1 MDVCTKPTRSMK
13 SGRVR
18 RRRGRTTGRWTR
30 AARRRRRRDVTMTGV
45 LPSRSSRCR
54 IMDPHTRPMTNRL
67 LRFLPL
73 FAIASAAANAQNTE
87 KEFAARRDSLA
98 KRIDSGVDVAVGR
111 RPLLADFLTIFDEPD
126 AAFVMVARKGVGHST
141 RFLTPSDPRRAFY
154 YGWRPDSVSVK
165 RYHNLDG
172 RSFTALSGV
181 IDSLARTGLPIYTL
195 DDFEDPDFAAADSLT
210 RGKLFVR
217 ALVARH
223 PGLVV
228 KNAHPIV
235 DQLRARKSL

>member
-73 FAIASAAANAQNTE
+73 FAIARAAANAQITE

-98 KRIDSGVDVAVGR
+98 KRIDSGVVVAFGGR
-111 RPLLADFLTIFDEPD
+111 TLVADFGTFFQLPAIHYLTIFDEPD
-126 AAFVMVARKGVGHST
+126 AALELVARK
-141 RFLTPSDPRRAFY
+141 
-154 YGWRPDSVSVK
+154 
-165 RYHNLDG
+165 
-172 RSFTALSGV
+172 
-181 IDSLARTGLPIYTL
+181 
-195 DDFEDPDFAAADSLT
+195 
-210 RGKLFVR
+210 
-217 ALVARH
+217 
-223 PGLVV
+223 
-228 KNAHPIV
+228 
-235 DQLRARKSL
+235 